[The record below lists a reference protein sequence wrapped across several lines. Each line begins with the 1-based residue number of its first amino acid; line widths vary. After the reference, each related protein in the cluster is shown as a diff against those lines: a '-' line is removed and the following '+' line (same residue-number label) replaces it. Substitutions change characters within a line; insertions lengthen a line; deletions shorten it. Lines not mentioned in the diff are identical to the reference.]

1 MSDGVIVAIITGVL
15 SLAGVII
22 TSINNRKKISA
33 DFQRNSE
40 LADARLETKLAVI
53 DTRLNALTEEVRKHN
68 NFASRMPTIEEK
80 VAHMEKRVDYLES
93 LGG

>member
-1 MSDGVIVAIITGVL
+1 MDSGVIVAIITGVL

-22 TSINNRKKISA
+22 TSVSNRKKISA
-33 DFQRNSE
+33 DFQRSSE

-68 NFASRMPTIEEK
+68 NFASRMPTMEEK
-80 VAHMEKRVDYLES
+80 VAQMEKRVDYLES